1 MENEIN
7 KWIIDT
13 EAKGLKIR
21 LYNNVYGTLIAIFRL
36 DYLKTRKYYTWWKYI
51 KPRSNDKES

>member
-7 KWIIDT
+7 KWIKDT

-21 LYNNVYGTLIAIFRL
+21 LYNNVYGTLIAIFR
-36 DYLKTRKYYTWWKYI
+36 
-51 KPRSNDKES
+51 NDTKKICV

>member
-7 KWIIDT
+7 KWIKDT

-36 DYLKTRKYYTWWKYI
+36 DLSLI
-51 KPRSNDKES
+51 HI

>member
-7 KWIIDT
+7 KWIKDT

-21 LYNNVYGTLIAIFRL
+21 LYNNVYGNEKRT
-36 DYLKTRKYYTWWKYI
+36 
-51 KPRSNDKES
+51 EE

>member
-7 KWIIDT
+7 KWIKDT

-21 LYNNVYGTLIAIFRL
+21 LYNNVYGKGT
-36 DYLKTRKYYTWWKYI
+36 
-51 KPRSNDKES
+51 EEE